1 MYGSLKRGEPKHS
14 WLRSETN
21 GYAKYICN
29 ATTTK
34 KMPLVIATRYNIP
47 FLLAKEGHG
56 NYVAGEIYDVD
67 KRMLE
72 RLDEVEG
79 GNFLKREIQDMNMGL
94 EEG

>member
-1 MYGSLKRGEPKHS
+1 MKRGEAKHS
-14 WLRSETN
+14 WLRNETN

-29 ATTTK
+29 ATTTR

-47 FLLAKEGHG
+47 FLLDKPGHG

-67 KRMLE
+67 ERMLS

-79 GNFLKREIQDMNMGL
+79 ANLFNREIQDMNMGL
-94 EEG
+94 QEG